1 MSRIHGLNS
10 ISENYEVKL
19 RRPLDARMLVPTKA
33 DLINPASW
41 TAYTYNGMIVA
52 VGADSEAF
60 NNGIYILKD
69 RKLISSSDYSGWSK
83 VAELTDLNS
92 LKIQVADLE
101 EIVNGLDSRITQE
114 QLNKAITDLKDEIT
128 SSGYLTQSDLE
139 NYVIKSELEEVKEAI
154 PSIEGLAQTTYV
166 DEEINKLKDLIPS
179 TEGLASEQY
188 VQDEISKIVIPDVTG
203 KADKEDV

>member
-92 LKIQVADLE
+92 LKIKIADLE

-139 NYVIKSELEEVKEAI
+139 KTIDFINNEQEF
-154 PSIEGLAQTTYV
+154 LANV
-166 DEEINKLKDLIPS
+166 DAL
-179 TEGLASEQY
+179 
-188 VQDEISKIVIPDVTG
+188 
-203 KADKEDV
+203 ADKAFSDQCTTANPRLPLVTELKQILLDAYYGNL